1 MFFVHVYIWEK
12 QSNQSCYHSGCR
24 TTPMRGLLTAGAD
37 GAMLSLHV
45 HVYAV
50 SAYEVVITV
59 VAGPAMQEYS
69 NERPTQ
75 CCR

>member
-1 MFFVHVYIWEK
+1 
-12 QSNQSCYHSGCR
+12 
-24 TTPMRGLLTAGAD
+24 MRGLLTAGAD

-59 VAGPAMQEYS
+59 VAGPAMQEHS
-69 NERPTQ
+69 NADGGATVSALKY
-75 CCR
+75 

>member
-1 MFFVHVYIWEK
+1 
-12 QSNQSCYHSGCR
+12 
-24 TTPMRGLLTAGAD
+24 MRGPLTASAD

-50 SAYEVVITV
+50 SACEVVITV
-59 VAGPAMQEYS
+59 VARPAMQEYS
-69 NERPTQ
+69 IGRPTQ